1 MSLEI
6 RERLRKQRGTPVYV
20 YVYSGENFTL
30 LYVFESKQHMYNLI
44 NIHHTTLNDCLT
56 LGTLYLP
63 RGTPVVPAG
72 PHRGR
77 CFFLFFG
84 YNWGIY

>member
-6 RERLRKQRGTPVYV
+6 RERLRKQRSTPIYI
-20 YVYSGENFTL
+20 YSSENFIL

-56 LGTLYLP
+56 LGTLYLD
-63 RGTPVVPAG
+63 A
-72 PHRGR
+72 
-77 CFFLFFG
+77 FFFSPLRDGF
-84 YNWGIY
+84 N